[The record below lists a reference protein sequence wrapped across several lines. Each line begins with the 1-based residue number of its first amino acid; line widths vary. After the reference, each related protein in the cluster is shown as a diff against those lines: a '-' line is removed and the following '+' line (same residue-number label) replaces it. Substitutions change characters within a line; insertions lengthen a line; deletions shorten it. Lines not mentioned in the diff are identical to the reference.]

1 VFDKILKGA
10 IIQLIISFRL
20 KEVYVL
26 DVIFADD
33 SKQDNPSRTG
43 MGPLVAIGS
52 IYVPGDKVKLLEDN
66 LEGICTKY
74 GFPPG
79 REGEFKWSPG
89 KELWMHDELT
99 GQERQNFFLEAI
111 GQLQESESSITIVVS
126 DRNSGL
132 ANPEKAED
140 SFEDVTFM
148 LLERIDRQLLER
160 GNTGIVVTDTP
171 PGNRSDENKF
181 LQKCL
186 ETITSGTRFVKPER
200 IAVNVLS
207 SPSRLIRCLQMADV
221 VTSASLAFISGENTY
236 SPKIFSAI
244 KPLLNNKSG
253 IIGGIGVKI
262 HPDFRYTNLY
272 HWLLGDSYHYK
283 DGSSLPLAKSPYAKN
298 SYAP

>member
-1 VFDKILKGA
+1 MFGRILKRA
-10 IIQLIISFRL
+10 IIQLITSFRL
-20 KEVYVL
+20 KEAYVL

-66 LEGICTKY
+66 LEGICKKHE
-74 GFPPG
+74 FPLG

-89 KELWMHDELT
+89 RELWMHDKLI

-132 ANPEKAED
+132 ANPEKAKD

-148 LLERIDRQLLER
+148 LLERIDRQLLEK

-171 PGNRSDENKF
+171 PGDRSDENKF

-186 ETITSGTRFVKPER
+186 KTITFGTRFVEPKQ

-207 SPSRLIRCLQMADV
+207 SPSRLIRCLQLADV
-221 VTSASLAFISGENTY
+221 VTSASLAFISGENKY
-236 SPKIFSAI
+236 SPPIFSAI
-244 KPLLNNKSG
+244 KPFLNNKTG

-262 HPDFRYTNLY
+262 HPDYRYTNLY
-272 HWLLGDSYHYK
+272 YWLLGDSYHYK
-283 DGSSLPLAKSPYAKN
+283 DGSLLPSARSPYAN
-298 SYAP
+298 NHSIP